1 MKFRRMAVVA
11 AAAVV
16 GPTVL
21 TATPAMAADKT
32 AVSVPDV
39 APGDVDAAAGEA
51 LTAGAPGTKAAAVA
65 DAVAAPRISLD
76 GIPENGFKPGGPPAK
91 VALRI
96 DNSGLAALPGY
107 SFAFSVKPAS
117 RDLKA
122 SQVKVER
129 WVAGPGGGE
138 WRQVTA
144 DPVNNPNVHI
154 AYFSLGS
161 VNLAADQI
169 QTVDLR
175 LSFAADTPA
184 GDVVVQAGGS
194 AMVRPPQGGPST
206 PVVSQPA
213 YHASRVTTAD
223 DGGGSETPV
232 EIEGPLLGLKG
243 LPQDGFQAGA
253 DWREFALHVDNS
265 GRDAVDDYQLD
276 MILQAPGASFSDG
289 DIMLEVFAPDTSGTW
304 RWHRVVSDGSED
316 TWVHELA
323 VIGIAQNESF
333 DLKLRMKFVPE
344 TAGRA
349 ISLRLAG
356 QNGWGNGT
364 VHSPSAT
371 HDSKITSAPFGD
383 PVYRTG
389 PKVTIDGI
397 PPHGFQAGG
406 EWQVLTARVDNT
418 GKQAFSRVELG
429 LHTYRPDG
437 AKWTPSQLMLEVRT
451 QDADGNWSWKPEKTW
466 DGGETL
472 FGIRLGTRAV
482 AADEVY
488 EVQFRLRFAADTPT
502 GDFAF
507 YTSGAIRAA
516 DPKPNEYFDID
527 SPLYQAKISTATG
540 TNHPVPNG
548 GSQPVPASDDHSP
561 TLETQTAIGRLAD
574 TGTDPAAPWALAGA
588 GLTLAMG
595 AALVAGTGR
604 HRRRTTS

>member
-21 TATPAMAADKT
+21 TATPAMAEDRA

-39 APGDVDAAAGEA
+39 VPGNEGAVGGA
-51 LTAGAPGTKAAAVA
+51 LTAGAPGTKAAAEA
-65 DAVAAPRISLD
+65 NAIAAPRISVD
-76 GIPENGFKPGGPPAK
+76 GIPENGFKPGGSPTK
-91 VALRI
+91 VTLRI
-96 DNSGLAALPGY
+96 DNSGQAALPGY
-107 SFAFSVKPAS
+107 SYAFSVKPGS
-117 RDLKA
+117 KDLKT

-129 WVAGPGGGE
+129 WVTGPGGGE
-138 WRQVTA
+138 WRQLTA

-161 VNLAADQI
+161 ANLAADQI
-169 QTVDLR
+169 HTVDLR
-175 LSFAADTPA
+175 VSFAADTPA
-184 GDVVVQAGGS
+184 GEVVVQAGGS
-194 AMVRPPQGGPST
+194 AMVRPPQGGPSI
-206 PVVSQPA
+206 PVVSQPV
-213 YHASRVTTAD
+213 YHASRVTKAD
-223 DGGGSETPV
+223 EGGGSENPV
-232 EIEGPLLGLKG
+232 EIEGPLLGLQS
-243 LPQDGFQAGA
+243 LPQDGFQAGT

-265 GRDAVDDYQLD
+265 GRDAVDDFQLD
-276 MILQAPGASFSDG
+276 MILQAPGASFGNG
-289 DIMLEVFAPDTSGTW
+289 DIMLEVFAPDASGTW
-304 RWHRVVSDGSED
+304 GWHRVVSDGSED

-323 VIGIAQNESF
+323 VIDIVQNESF

-344 TAGRA
+344 TAGHA

-364 VHSPSAT
+364 VHSPSVT
-371 HDSKITSAPFGD
+371 HDSKITSAPYAD
-383 PVYRTG
+383 PVYLTG
-389 PKVTIDGI
+389 PKVTIGGI
-397 PPHGFQAGG
+397 PQNGFQAGG

-429 LHTYRPDG
+429 LEAYRPDG
-437 AKWTPSQLMLEVRT
+437 ARWTPSQVMLEVRT

-488 EVQFRLRFAADTPT
+488 EVQFRLRFAADTPP

-507 YTSGAIRAA
+507 FTAGLIRAA

-540 TNHPVPNG
+540 TNHPLPSG
-548 GSQPVPASDDHSP
+548 GSQPVQASGDHAP
-561 TLETQTAIGRLAD
+561 TPESQTAGGRLAD

-604 HRRRTTS
+604 HRRRTTA